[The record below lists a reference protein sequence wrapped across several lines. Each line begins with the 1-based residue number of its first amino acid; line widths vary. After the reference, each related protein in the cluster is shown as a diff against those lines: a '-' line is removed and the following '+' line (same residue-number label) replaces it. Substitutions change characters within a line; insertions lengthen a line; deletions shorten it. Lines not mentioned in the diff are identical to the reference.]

1 MKKIQEKITIVI
13 LYILA
18 LPFLI
23 GFLLLFFLGYVL
35 IFPFEIIPYR
45 NSFYFKELKEK
56 YYLLISITKSYKT
69 FNKFYKA
76 GTKLKLAEFDLVK
89 LGDKYL
95 IKYDESFIK
104 IDLSGTL
111 TITNDILKPLNL
123 LIVLRKDLLS
133 KEQLKNLKTNE
144 NILLYNK

>member
-1 MKKIQEKITIVI
+1 MIC
-13 LYILA
+13 
-18 LPFLI
+18 
-23 GFLLLFFLGYVL
+23 
-35 IFPFEIIPYR
+35 
-45 NSFYFKELKEK
+45 
-56 YYLLISITKSYKT
+56 ISV
-69 FNKFYKA
+69 
-76 GTKLKLAEFDLVK
+76 D
-89 LGDKYL
+89 DKYL
-95 IKYDESFIK
+95 IKYDESFVK